1 MKYYM
6 IEPEVAGEIGE
17 NTIYDNYDEIINQKK
32 KPIIS
37 HLHYI
42 FDGWLGDELLE
53 LTPCF
58 LISERLKKEIENH
71 GFSGCRFADV
81 EVSYSDEFLEIYPIR
96 KVPKFYRMIPL
107 KTVFVEN
114 DGYINQD
121 MDDFMLT
128 QKSYLI
134 ISENVK
140 NLLNNMNFAE
150 NADYILLE
158 TR

>member
-53 LTPCF
+53 VTPCF

-81 EVSYSDEFLEIYPIR
+81 EVS
-96 KVPKFYRMIPL
+96 
-107 KTVFVEN
+107 
-114 DGYINQD
+114 
-121 MDDFMLT
+121 
-128 QKSYLI
+128 
-134 ISENVK
+134 
-140 NLLNNMNFAE
+140 
-150 NADYILLE
+150 
-158 TR
+158 

>member
-1 MKYYM
+1 M
-6 IEPEVAGEIGE
+6 
-17 NTIYDNYDEIINQKK
+17 
-32 KPIIS
+32 
-37 HLHYI
+37 
-42 FDGWLGDELLE
+42 
-53 LTPCF
+53 
-58 LISERLKKEIENH
+58 
-71 GFSGCRFADV
+71 
-81 EVSYSDEFLEIYPIR
+81 
-96 KVPKFYRMIPL
+96 

>member
-53 LTPCF
+53 VTPCF

-71 GFSGCRFADV
+71 WV
-81 EVSYSDEFLEIYPIR
+81 L
-96 KVPKFYRMIPL
+96 RM
-107 KTVFVEN
+107 
-114 DGYINQD
+114 
-121 MDDFMLT
+121 
-128 QKSYLI
+128 
-134 ISENVK
+134 
-140 NLLNNMNFAE
+140 
-150 NADYILLE
+150 
-158 TR
+158 

>member
-53 LTPCF
+53 VTPCF
-58 LISERLKKEIENH
+58 PQL
-71 GFSGCRFADV
+71 
-81 EVSYSDEFLEIYPIR
+81 
-96 KVPKFYRMIPL
+96 
-107 KTVFVEN
+107 
-114 DGYINQD
+114 DGTGVD
-121 MDDFMLT
+121 L
-128 QKSYLI
+128 
-134 ISENVK
+134 
-140 NLLNNMNFAE
+140 NLLLAKS
-150 NADYILLE
+150 DV
-158 TR
+158 